1 MLPCGHCKKDFGS
14 WNEQLNHFCDPIL
27 ESSSSSAN
35 EPNIEFPNQSAQQC
49 ESNCSKNANSPKNQ
63 FKFAAK
69 TISSAMTSSIQLESL
84 NGAPNVIN
92 NNLSIFETTILDNNI
107 CENSFSKDDVSEA
120 TLHDDDDDVDNGGRL
135 NRKSVEQIRS
145 LDDEIKAIAKRVL
158 SSPYVVAISDHDLDR
173 QSIASTSL
181 SNDNDLHDNGMVGGK
196 QEDASS
202 SIKLNPEC
210 TDRIQK
216 SRSLDGIVERSDVSN
231 VSNVISFP
239 SHDVRPEFVECSWI
253 PQPVAAS
260 SLNLFNSTTGIRTHN
275 EECIADDENEIFI
288 KFEHLDSLG
297 GFNGRHHHLSEK
309 KLLDSSSTLE
319 AKNQKNFFGVNVAIN
334 VSNAAIVQSNN
345 SCFQEVSTFGQKW
358 ELESNFFDQKTFDEP
373 SVTKPD
379 TWSSPKAESKE
390 NYPGTAKHI
399 LESQSCTAKF

>member
-14 WNEQLNHFCDPIL
+14 WNKQLNHFCDPIL

-49 ESNCSKNANSPKNQ
+49 ESNCSKNANAPKNQ

-202 SIKLNPEC
+202 SIKLKDL
-210 TDRIQK
+210 T
-216 SRSLDGIVERSDVSN
+216 SR
-231 VSNVISFP
+231 
-239 SHDVRPEFVECSWI
+239 
-253 PQPVAAS
+253 
-260 SLNLFNSTTGIRTHN
+260 T
-275 EECIADDENEIFI
+275 
-288 KFEHLDSLG
+288 
-297 GFNGRHHHLSEK
+297 
-309 KLLDSSSTLE
+309 
-319 AKNQKNFFGVNVAIN
+319 
-334 VSNAAIVQSNN
+334 
-345 SCFQEVSTFGQKW
+345 
-358 ELESNFFDQKTFDEP
+358 
-373 SVTKPD
+373 
-379 TWSSPKAESKE
+379 SP
-390 NYPGTAKHI
+390 T
-399 LESQSCTAKF
+399 